1 MTSETKKVTIWT
13 RGFILIT
20 LCNVFANLA
29 MFSVNTYLT
38 TYMTY
43 LGVGAS
49 LAGLIAGLYYAVGL
63 AMRPVAGPM
72 QTTLNKKKLM
82 TATYALGF
90 IVNTCYGLF
99 PSVGLFVAFRLLHG
113 IQLAFYGSLSFTIA
127 SASLP
132 NEKMSSG
139 IGIFGLSGIVS
150 QALGP
155 SLSVSAMNFG
165 TTHWGEGGGFRA
177 IFLMSAFFS
186 LMSVLPCLFLPEIDA
201 PGAGQTK
208 ASVEKESAAWYKNI
222 IAPQA
227 LMPSFVVG
235 MFMLSGMLLTTYII
249 PYGACKGIENIG
261 LYFTVNAFL
270 MVISRPLAGRLTDKF
285 GPGITVYPGMA
296 LYMTAF
302 LLMSFATDIRFVV
315 AAAAC
320 ASIGGGIVSPAAQSM
335 TMQAVPSARR
345 AVASN
350 TLYTVMDIGSFLGP
364 TLGGIILSRSSYE
377 TMFRCAL
384 IPQALALVVF
394 ALGWR
399 AYQRNRAAAL
409 AADRAAQ

>member
-1 MTSETKKVTIWT
+1 MNTQNKKATIWT

-20 LCNVFANLA
+20 LCNVFANMA

-63 AMRPVAGPM
+63 AMRPIAGPM
-72 QTTLNKKKLM
+72 QATLNKKKLM
-82 TATYALGF
+82 TATYALGL
-90 IVNTCYGLF
+90 IVNVCYGMF
-99 PSVGLFVAFRLLHG
+99 PTVALFVVFRLVHG

-155 SLSVSAMNFG
+155 SAGVWAMNFG
-165 TTHWGEGGGFRA
+165 NSLWGEGGGFRA

-186 LMSVLPCLFLPEIDA
+186 LLSVLPCLFLPELDR
-201 PGAGQTK
+201 GGEVRKKDTG
-208 ASVEKESAAWYKNI
+208 VWYKNI

-227 LMPSFVVG
+227 LMPSFIVG

-249 PYGACKGIENIG
+249 PYGAYKGIDNIG
-261 LYFTVNAFL
+261 LYFTANAFL
-270 MVISRPLAGRLTDKF
+270 MVITRPLAGRLTDKY
-285 GPGITVYPGMA
+285 GPSVTIYPGMA

-302 LLMSFATDIRFVV
+302 LLMSFATDIKLVI
-315 AAAAC
+315 AAAFC

-335 TMQAVPSARR
+335 TMQAVPTARR

-350 TLYTVMDIGSFLGP
+350 TLYTVMDIGNFLGP
-364 TLGGIILSRSSYE
+364 TLGGIILSRSNYE
-377 TMFRCAL
+377 TMFRSAL

-394 ALGWR
+394 ALGWK

-409 AADRAAQ
+409 AADEAQG

>member
-1 MTSETKKVTIWT
+1 MQNNTKKATIWT

-20 LCNVFANLA
+20 LCNVFANMA

-38 TYMTY
+38 TYMTF

-49 LAGLIAGLYYAVGL
+49 LAGLIAGLYYAIGL
-63 AMRPVAGPM
+63 LMRPVAGPM
-72 QTTLNKKKLM
+72 QATLNKKKLM

-90 IVNTCYGLF
+90 IVNTCYALF
-99 PSVGLFVAFRLLHG
+99 PTVGLFVAFRLLHG
-113 IQLAFYGSLSFTIA
+113 VQLAFYGSLSFTIA

-155 SLSVSAMNFG
+155 GASVWAMNFG
-165 TTHWGEGGGFRA
+165 NSLWGEGGGFRM
-177 IFLMSAFFS
+177 IFFMSAFFS
-186 LMSVLPCLFLPEIDA
+186 LMSVIPCLFLPEIEA
-201 PGAGQTK
+201 PGEAKKDHG
-208 ASVEKESAAWYKNI
+208 AWYKNI
-222 IAPQA
+222 ITTEA

-249 PYGACKGIENIG
+249 PYGAYKGIENIG
-261 LYFTVNAFL
+261 LYFTMNAFL
-270 MVISRPLAGRLTDKF
+270 MVISRPIAGWLTDKF
-285 GPGITVYPGMA
+285 GPGKTVLPGML

-302 LLMSFATDIRFVV
+302 LLISFATDIRFII

-320 ASIGGGIVSPAAQSM
+320 ASVGGGIVSPAAQSM
-335 TMQAVPSARR
+335 TMQAVSAERR

-350 TLYTVMDIGSFLGP
+350 TLYTVMDIGNFLGP
-364 TLGGIILSRSSYE
+364 TLGGIILERSSYE
-377 TMFRCAL
+377 VMFRSAL
-384 IPQALALVVF
+384 VPQVLALLVF
-394 ALGWR
+394 ALGWK
-399 AYQRNRAAAL
+399 AYLRNRDAAR
-409 AADRAAQ
+409 AADRAASAE

>member
-1 MTSETKKVTIWT
+1 MTQTKKATIWT

-20 LCNVFANLA
+20 LCNVFANMA

-63 AMRPVAGPM
+63 AMRPIAGPM
-72 QTTLNKKKLM
+72 QATLNKKKLM
-82 TATYALGF
+82 TATYALGL
-90 IVNTCYGLF
+90 IVNVCYGLF
-99 PSVGLFVAFRLLHG
+99 PSVGLFVLFRLIHG
-113 IQLAFYGSLSFTIA
+113 IQLAFYGSLSFNN
-127 SASLP
+127 L
-132 NEKMSSG
+132 
-139 IGIFGLSGIVS
+139 
-150 QALGP
+150 
-155 SLSVSAMNFG
+155 
-165 TTHWGEGGGFRA
+165 WGEGGGFRA

-186 LMSVLPCLFLPEIDA
+186 LLSVIPCLFLPNFDE
-201 PGAGQTK
+201 TRE
-208 ASVEKESAAWYKNI
+208 VRKETGVWYKNI

-249 PYGACKGIENIG
+249 PYGAYKGIENIG
-261 LYFTVNAFL
+261 LYFTVNAFV
-270 MVISRPLAGRLTDKF
+270 MVITRPIAGKLTDKY
-285 GPGITVYPGMA
+285 GPGVTIWPGMA

-302 LLMSFATDIRFVV
+302 LLVSFATDIRFII
-315 AAAAC
+315 AAALC
-320 ASIGGGIVSPAAQSM
+320 ASTGGGIVSPGAQSM

-350 TLYTVMDIGSFLGP
+350 TLYTVMDIGNFLGP
-364 TLGGIILSRSSYE
+364 TLGGMILARSNYE

-384 IPQALALVVF
+384 IPQSMALIVF
-394 ALGWR
+394 ALGWK
-399 AYQRNRAAAL
+399 AYLRNRDAARE
-409 AADRAAQ
+409 ADRAEAE

>member
-1 MTSETKKVTIWT
+1 MTQEKKATIWT

-20 LCNVFANLA
+20 LCNVFANMA

-63 AMRPVAGPM
+63 AMRPIAGPM
-72 QTTLNKKKLM
+72 QATLNKKKLM
-82 TATYALGF
+82 TATYALGLV
-90 IVNTCYGLF
+90 VNVCYGLF
-99 PSVGLFVAFRLLHG
+99 PSVGLFVLFRLIHG

-155 SLSVSAMNFG
+155 SAGVWAMNFG
-165 TTHWGEGGGFRA
+165 NNLWGEGGGFRA

-186 LMSVLPCLFLPEIDA
+186 LLSVIPCLFLPNFDRTQEARKDT
-201 PGAGQTK
+201 G
-208 ASVEKESAAWYKNI
+208 VWYKNI

-249 PYGACKGIENIG
+249 PYGAYKGIENIG
-261 LYFTVNAFL
+261 LYFTVNAVV
-270 MVISRPLAGRLTDKF
+270 MVLTRPIAGKLTDKY
-285 GPGITVYPGMA
+285 GPGVTIWPGMA

-302 LLMSFATDIRFVV
+302 LLISFATDIRFII
-315 AAAAC
+315 AAALC
-320 ASIGGGIVSPAAQSM
+320 ASTGGGIVSPGAQSM

-350 TLYTVMDIGSFLGP
+350 TLYTVMDIGNFLGP
-364 TLGGIILSRSSYE
+364 TLGGMILARSNYE
-377 TMFRCAL
+377 TMFRSAL
-384 IPQALALVVF
+384 IPQSLALIVF
-394 ALGWR
+394 ALGWK
-399 AYQRNRAAAL
+399 AYLRNRDAAL
-409 AADRAAQ
+409 EADRAAAE